1 MPECPRYAINAVN
14 AIIPHAAFLL
24 ATKSVRVWR
33 YTRVDI
39 KGMRRVNLIL
49 SREDSVFLDKLAREI
64 DDRVGARVSRS
75 EIARASIA
83 GMRELHRLAPL
94 RPARFSPLADCKN
107 ETALAVQMLL
117 AIRAAITGGC
127 IKHDFP

>member
-1 MPECPRYAINAVN
+1 MTNRGTGED
-14 AIIPHAAFLL
+14 L
-24 ATKSVRVWR
+24 A
-33 YTRVDI
+33 
-39 KGMRRVNLIL
+39 RVNLIL

-75 EIARASIA
+75 EIVRASIA

-94 RPARFSPLADCKN
+94 CPSRFSPLATCKN
-107 ETALAVQMLL
+107 EMALGVQMLL

-127 IKHDFP
+127 PKS